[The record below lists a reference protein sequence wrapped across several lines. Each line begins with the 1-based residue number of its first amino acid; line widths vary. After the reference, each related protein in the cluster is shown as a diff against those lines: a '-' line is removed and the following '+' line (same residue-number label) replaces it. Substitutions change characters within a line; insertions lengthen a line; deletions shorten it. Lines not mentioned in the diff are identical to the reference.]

1 MEVMERPLFVARH
14 LPFSP
19 PPPSPAPHPQR
30 MQALTSPHAATL
42 GRPMASRR
50 APPRGGLGGAAPL
63 RASAAGRCG
72 APPPPPLAAR
82 PRSLSST
89 LALPARRSSR
99 PTSLLVVAAS
109 RDSDPSPLERA
120 AAAGPYLIP
129 LVDALGRG
137 RFLFTQFPAFFGL
150 LLTPVRPLAQL
161 YYGLP
166 FASLA
171 VFFAV
176 YLGIVQNASLPRFA
190 RLHAMQAIL
199 LDILLVLPSLLER
212 VFGGAPRG
220 GPGLDLYMSAS
231 STIFLFV
238 LACFF
243 YGAGSAL
250 VGKAARLPLVAD
262 AAEAQ
267 TRF

>member
-1 MEVMERPLFVARH
+1 
-14 LPFSP
+14 
-19 PPPSPAPHPQR
+19 

-42 GRPMASRR
+42 GRPVASRR
-50 APPRGGLGGAAPL
+50 APLRGGLGGAAPL

-72 APPPPPLAAR
+72 APPPPLAAR

-89 LALPARRSSR
+89 LAARRSSR
-99 PTSLLVVAAS
+99 PTSLVVAAS

-129 LVDALGRG
+129 LVDTLGRG

-161 YYGLP
+161 YYGFP